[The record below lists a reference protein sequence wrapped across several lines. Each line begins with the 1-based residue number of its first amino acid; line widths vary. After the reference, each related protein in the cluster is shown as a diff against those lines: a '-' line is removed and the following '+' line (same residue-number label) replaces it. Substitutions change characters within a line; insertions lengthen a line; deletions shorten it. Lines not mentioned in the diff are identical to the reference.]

1 MNFIKDLFEE
11 HGDTLTEELEGAGFS
26 TDQARQFLPEAASG
40 IADSAQGLDVADI
53 AQQLASG
60 VPSPFLSAINAD
72 AIAEKLGMNSDL
84 ITKGLAAIA
93 PVLSQAF
100 AQKGEGLMGAVS
112 SLAPG
117 LLKRFS

>member
-1 MNFIKDLFEE
+1 MDFIKECFKEQDGAF
-11 HGDTLTEELEGAGFS
+11 LEQLKGAGFS

-40 IADSAQGLDVADI
+40 ILDSAQDTGIEAITKQLVADGPS
-53 AQQLASG
+53 QL
-60 VPSPFLSAINAD
+60 LSSVNAD

-84 ITKGLAAIA
+84 VAKGLAAIA
-93 PVLSQAF
+93 PVLAQAF
-100 AQKGEGLMGAVS
+100 SQKSDGLVGAVT